1 MHNVSGKVDEK
12 ATQLHAI
19 ASLKVINSEIYI
31 NNEIIL
37 IEFLAELFCIKQ
49 TLAARSVLFSLTSIY
64 QNSLSNLRHNE
75 DNHADI

>member
-1 MHNVSGKVDEK
+1 MKIVSGKVDEK

-49 TLAARSVLFSLTSIY
+49 TLARSVLFSYIHLSEFITTS
-64 QNSLSNLRHNE
+64 
-75 DNHADI
+75 DIIKKN

>member
-1 MHNVSGKVDEK
+1 MNYVSGKVDEK

-49 TLAARSVLFSLTSIY
+49 TLARSVLFSYIHLSEFITTS
-64 QNSLSNLRHNE
+64 
-75 DNHADI
+75 DIIKKN

>member
-49 TLAARSVLFSLTSIY
+49 TLARSVLFFLTSIY
-64 QNSLSNLRHNE
+64 QNSLSNIRHNV
-75 DNHADI
+75 

>member
-1 MHNVSGKVDEK
+1 MNYVSGKVDEK

-37 IEFLAELFCIKQ
+37 IEFLAEVFCIRQ
-49 TLAARSVLFSLTSIY
+49 TQSKAQSVLFSSK
-64 QNSLSNLRHNE
+64 H
-75 DNHADI
+75 